1 MQPTNE
7 FYQAIQ
13 SISNNKNY
21 NINKKADEI
30 STLERNY
37 TKNEVDIKNLINRIS
52 LIDNDILGD
61 VQSKIRELKKK
72 NEKIFVNIQKLKKL
86 QITNQVISEQ
96 EITKIVFKIF
106 NSYMNKFNELDII
119 RKRNFIKSL
128 VNSMETDGENIYMSL
143 FGSDNNTLIT
153 ENQLIDDEI
162 AYKQNELSAKR
173 NFNIVLS
180 SDNSK

>member
-61 VQSKIRELKKK
+61 VQSK
-72 NEKIFVNIQKLKKL
+72 
-86 QITNQVISEQ
+86 
-96 EITKIVFKIF
+96 
-106 NSYMNKFNELDII
+106 NK
-119 RKRNFIKSL
+119 R
-128 VNSMETDGENIYMSL
+128 T
-143 FGSDNNTLIT
+143 
-153 ENQLIDDEI
+153 
-162 AYKQNELSAKR
+162 
-173 NFNIVLS
+173 
-180 SDNSK
+180 

>member
-1 MQPTNE
+1 
-7 FYQAIQ
+7 
-13 SISNNKNY
+13 
-21 NINKKADEI
+21 
-30 STLERNY
+30 
-37 TKNEVDIKNLINRIS
+37 
-52 LIDNDILGD
+52 
-61 VQSKIRELKKK
+61 
-72 NEKIFVNIQKLKKL
+72 
-86 QITNQVISEQ
+86 
-96 EITKIVFKIF
+96 
-106 NSYMNKFNELDII
+106 MNKFNELDII

-162 AYKQNELSAKR
+162 VYKQNELSAKH